1 MFNDND
7 ELKKFFRDFLKD
19 EIDELKQHKYRFFA
33 LVVSLLLSLSLI
45 FTEDSGETIE
55 VSNSTKIEESSDT
68 TDKNGI
74 ETDKK
79 TSNKKVI
86 SVKKDKN
93 NSNGEKVVAVLG
105 ANSDE
110 LYIGDPFQSDEE
122 KPAKIQQKTPE
133 NVVIPQQVPI
143 IPPQLSPIPDQT
155 LDLPPIPSVTPIIT
169 EVATEP
175 VKLPEKEFILTGT
188 AINFNQKSA
197 IVQKISTAQGK
208 NVREENLI
216 VSVGDSLE
224 GHKIVDITPSAVIF
238 DDGRKINSNYLAG
251 DGIFINSD
259 ENDVEISDIPSDY
272 AEIPVA
278 TPTIPEL
285 EIPPIPDAVNNYDE
299 DLVENDNFEIKDTK
313 IPDITINLE
322 EDDLVKIDEV
332 QIDEQPLNASA
343 PEKSTEIE
351 LDTSSN
357 IDFSADNNFDASPS
371 NSDISFNM
379 QGIYFVSGDRSP

>member
-7 ELKKFFRDFLKD
+7 KLKKFFRDFLKD

-33 LVVSLLLSLSLI
+33 LVVSLLVSLSLI

-79 TSNKKVI
+79 TANKKVI

-175 VKLPEKEFILTGT
+175 VKIPEKEFILTGT

-371 NSDISFNM
+371 NSDVSFNM
-379 QGIYFVSGDRSP
+379 QGIDFVSGDSSP

>member
-33 LVVSLLLSLSLI
+33 LIVSLLVSLSLI

-371 NSDISFNM
+371 NSDVSFNM
-379 QGIYFVSGDRSP
+379 QGIDFVSGDSSP

>member
-1 MFNDND
+1 M
-7 ELKKFFRDFLKD
+7 
-19 EIDELKQHKYRFFA
+19 
-33 LVVSLLLSLSLI
+33 
-45 FTEDSGETIE
+45 
-55 VSNSTKIEESSDT
+55 
-68 TDKNGI
+68 
-74 ETDKK
+74 
-79 TSNKKVI
+79 
-86 SVKKDKN
+86 
-93 NSNGEKVVAVLG
+93 LG

-224 GHKIVDITPSAVIF
+224 GHKIVDITPSSVIF

-332 QIDEQPLNASA
+332 QIDEQPLNSTT

-351 LDTSSN
+351 LNTSSN